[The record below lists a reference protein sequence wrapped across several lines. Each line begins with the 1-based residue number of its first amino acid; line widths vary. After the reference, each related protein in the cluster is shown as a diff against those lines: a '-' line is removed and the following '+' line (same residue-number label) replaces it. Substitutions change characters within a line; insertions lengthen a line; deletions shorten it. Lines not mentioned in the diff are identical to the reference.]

1 MKEGYLKNI
10 YFFSKKED
18 GFISMIVPH
27 LMSISFQP
35 KEYIYKKGDN
45 PTLSKNNNKNDYF
58 ICL

>member
-10 YFFSKKED
+10 HFFSKKED

-45 PTLSKNNNKNDYF
+45 PTQSKFFNA
-58 ICL
+58 I